1 MSMIY
6 HLKQEF
12 KHIES
17 KEVEEKFKNIKYD
30 EYCEILQLF
39 KTKKHFFKNL
49 ENREQCCIKFVF
61 KEDDFIDLYLYSIR
75 YGQKEVYRMNIF
87 YYIENIVEENEE
99 IRFFTEEEI
108 KIMKE
113 YKSRWRIQKFKMLSQ
128 NFIRFKKGK
137 KS

>member
-1 MSMIY
+1 MIY
-6 HLKQEF
+6 TLKQEF

-30 EYCEILQLF
+30 EFLEILQLF
-39 KTKKHFFKNL
+39 KIKKHFFRNL
-49 ENREQCCIKFVF
+49 ENREECCIKFVF
-61 KEDDFIDLYLYSIR
+61 KENGFIELFLYSIK

-87 YYIENIVEENEE
+87 YHIENIVEEDEE

-113 YKSRWRIQKFKMLSQ
+113 YKSNYR
-128 NFIRFKKGK
+128 NTTN
-137 KS
+137 

>member
-6 HLKQEF
+6 TLKQKF

-30 EYCEILQLF
+30 EFLEILELLRI
-39 KTKKHFFKNL
+39 KDSFFRNL
-49 ENREQCCIKFVF
+49 ENKEKCIKFVF

-87 YYIENIVEENEE
+87 YNIEATGETIKL
-99 IRFFTEEEI
+99 FSDEEI

-113 YKSRWRIQKFKMLSQ
+113 YKPNNI
-128 NFIRFKKGK
+128 
-137 KS
+137 